1 LNSKYYAIIV
11 AGGTGSRMNTDIP
24 KQFIEIDGK
33 PLIIFSIEAFYN
45 YKKDIEI
52 IIPVHA
58 DYRQLLESILKKYGY
73 SEITLVIG
81 GATRYHSVKNALEK
95 VTTEGWVAIH
105 DAARPVIDK
114 DFIAVL
120 FDYALQNGN
129 AVPAVQIN
137 ETVRLMNGGRTEVI
151 DRSNLRLIQTP
162 QIFDVSSL
170 KDAYVIH
177 HTASFTD
184 DAMVMEASG
193 HHISLCEGNPA
204 NIKVTNSADL
214 IIVSEILKRFF

>member
-1 LNSKYYAIIV
+1 
-11 AGGTGSRMNTDIP
+11 MNTDIP

-33 PLIIFSIEAFYN
+33 PLIIFSIEAFYDF
-45 YKKDIEI
+45 KMDIEI

-58 DYRQLLESILKKYGY
+58 DFRQLLEQILLKYGY
-73 SEITLVIG
+73 SEITIVTG
-81 GATRYHSVKNALEK
+81 GATRYLSVKNALEIL
-95 VTTEGWVAIH
+95 TTDGWVAIH
-105 DAARPVIDK
+105 DAARPVVDRN
-114 DFIAVL
+114 FIAGL
-120 FDYALQNGN
+120 FEHAKHNGN
-129 AVPAVQIN
+129 AVPAIQIN
-137 ETVRLMNGGRTEVI
+137 ETVRQLNDGRSEVI

-162 QIFDVSSL
+162 QVFDVELL
-170 KDAYVIH
+170 KDAYVVH

-214 IIVSEILKRFF
+214 ILVSEILKR

>member
-1 LNSKYYAIIV
+1 
-11 AGGTGSRMNTDIP
+11 MNTDVP

-33 PLIIFSIEAFYN
+33 PLIIFSIEAFYAFQ
-45 YKKDIEI
+45 KDIEI

-58 DYRQLLESILKKYGY
+58 DYRQLLEELLEKYGY
-73 SEITLVIG
+73 ANIAIVKG
-81 GATRYHSVKNALEK
+81 GATRYHSVKNAIEMI
-95 VTTEGWVAIH
+95 TTEGWVAIH
-105 DAARPVIDK
+105 DAARPVIDQV
-114 DFIAVL
+114 FIASL
-120 FDYALQNGN
+120 FEHARQNGT

-137 ETVRLMNGGRTEVI
+137 ETVRQLNGAKSEVV

-162 QIFDVSSL
+162 QIFDVNSL

-204 NIKVTNSADL
+204 NIKVTTASDL
-214 IIVSEILKRFF
+214 VIVTEMLKK